1 MKTKQMWLVTIV
13 AMTVIACGDD
23 DKVVG
28 AGDDRALSIVQ
39 DGHFTDHPEYSVGEA
54 VACFVG
60 NPKWSS
66 LEAEDGNT
74 HVNVTGRITFLDEPV
89 DALVQ
94 FRVDKDAGTFALNA
108 FELNDIPQND
118 LLKLALIEAMYGED
132 GCG

>member
-1 MKTKQMWLVTIV
+1 MRITRMLLAV
-13 AMTVIACGDD
+13 ATVAVAACGDD
-23 DKVVG
+23 DTVVG

-66 LEAEDGNT
+66 LEGEDGNT
-74 HVNVTGRITFLDEPV
+74 YVNVTGRITFLDEPV
-89 DALVQ
+89 EALVQ
-94 FRVDKDAGTFALNA
+94 FRVDQDAGTFELNA
-108 FELNDIPQND
+108 FELNAIPQNN
-118 LLKLALIEAMYGED
+118 LMKLALIEAMYGED

>member
-1 MKTKQMWLVTIV
+1 MRTKWMFLALVV
-13 AMTVIACGDD
+13 AGIGAACGDD

-66 LEAEDGNT
+66 LEGEDGNT
-74 HVNVTGRITFLDEPV
+74 YVNVTGRITFLDEPV

-94 FRVDKDAGTFALNA
+94 FRVNKDAGTFALNA
-108 FELNDIPQND
+108 FEMNDIPQND